1 MGCCFQMMPHCL
13 HRTSQLMRRCALSVE
28 GGVCTMRWMHLD
40 RLQRQDFFFF
50 LLFQHHSYLQQHQ
63 QREGGRERGRRAAL
77 CDSLVSSDTSLRKC
91 FCFFKHLSCS
101 IDVFFNGDLSLSSL
115 SLCWSEVASKGKC
128 GGKVLKL
135 TSKGWLCK
143 HSCGDRLAKKSRSG
157 LETGSGNCCRIW
169 STTSSSPAVQYDTR
183 P

>member
-50 LLFQHHSYLQQHQ
+50 YYSSIIHISSNISRG
-63 QREGGRERGRRAAL
+63 RERGRERGRRAAL

-91 FCFFKHLSCS
+91 FS
-101 IDVFFNGDLSLSSL
+101 VFVFLNTFLVRSMFSSTETWVFPAYRSVDQKL
-115 SLCWSEVASKGKC
+115 LVKGNVVGKCWSWRQKAGC
-128 GGKVLKL
+128 AN
-135 TSKGWLCK
+135 T
-143 HSCGDRLAKKSRSG
+143 
-157 LETGSGNCCRIW
+157 
-169 STTSSSPAVQYDTR
+169 PAVIG
-183 P
+183 

>member
-40 RLQRQDFFFF
+40 RLQRQEFFIF

-91 FCFFKHLSCS
+91 FS
-101 IDVFFNGDLSLSSL
+101 VFVFLNTFLVRSMFSSTETWVFPAYRSVDQKL
-115 SLCWSEVASKGKC
+115 LVKGNVVGKCWSWRQKAGC
-128 GGKVLKL
+128 AN
-135 TSKGWLCK
+135 T
-143 HSCGDRLAKKSRSG
+143 
-157 LETGSGNCCRIW
+157 
-169 STTSSSPAVQYDTR
+169 PAVIG
-183 P
+183 